1 VEQELTNNKRKETPK
16 MKHKKNGSNT
26 SLAMIRRY
34 FPEVTAVEDAQ
45 KKAIVEVTASDNSH
59 ADVKNHRTC
68 ALALACTRFFHADG
82 VIIGLT
88 TSWIIRGRTATRY
101 KNAATVSRE
110 ITSFDRKAGF
120 DAGLYLLTAATA
132 SSRLGLVRSANPKR
146 QSRKSGTRAFR
157 HYTRNVRTTLASL

>member
-1 VEQELTNNKRKETPK
+1 
-16 MKHKKNGSNT
+16 MKNKKNGRINT

-34 FPEVTAVEDAQ
+34 FPAVITVEDAR
-45 KKAIVEVTASDNSH
+45 KTAIVEVTESDNSH
-59 ADVKNHRTC
+59 AEVKSHRTC
-68 ALALACTRFFHADG
+68 ALALACVRFFHADG

-88 TSWIIRGRTATRY
+88 TSWIVRGTIATRF

-120 DAGLYLLTAATA
+120 DAGRYLLTPANKAG
-132 SSRLGLVRSANPKR
+132 RLGMVRSANPNR
-146 QSRKSGTRAFR
+146 QSRRSGTRAFR